1 VQNAAG
7 AVAAEAVYEIVGR
20 EFPPCGADRPSGERC
35 PSVRRFAIRRLHIG
49 LYCGLDPDA
58 HKFPWLPNLPWAKP
72 SDFVEPGPF
81 AGWLPEGAFPL
92 RRRMEKRKRRGGWDV
107 SDGVLH
113 EFEVRVRER
122 GASCVTCTATWFR
135 GERGSRD
142 ALTWLYDF
150 ERFGL
155 YAEVADAIRKMMP
168 KPTVAEP
175 AWYERLPADLRIE
188 VGYRLDDSRLRP
200 GHPLSLAFLRAA
212 KHREGTRFTTEV
224 QRFGIDGL
232 AMPLC
237 DKCSREKGVLLFA
250 TADELLVRWAA
261 YRFSG
266 SVAVARSHPDFREF
280 AYLAHLAYETEIAA
294 RLECAPRHRER
305 MA

>member
-1 VQNAAG
+1 VKNAA
-7 AVAAEAVYEIVGR
+7 ETIYEIVGR
-20 EFPPCGADRPSGERC
+20 EFAPCGGDRPGGERC
-35 PSVRRFAIRRLHIG
+35 PSVRRFAVRRLHIG
-49 LYCGLDPDA
+49 LYCGQGADA
-58 HKFPWLPNLPWAKP
+58 HKLDWLPNLPWAKP

-81 AGWLPEGAFPL
+81 AGWLPEGAFPP
-92 RRRMEKRKRRGGWDV
+92 RRLVEKRKRRGGWDV
-107 SDGVLH
+107 SDAVRH

-122 GASCVTCTATWFR
+122 GACCVACAAPWFR
-135 GERGSRD
+135 GEPATRD
-142 ALTWLYDF
+142 ALTWLSDF

-188 VGYRLDDSRLRP
+188 VGYRLDDSRLRL

-212 KHREGTRFTTEV
+212 KHREGAGFTTQV
-224 QRFGIDGL
+224 QRLGIDGL

-237 DKCSREKGVLLFA
+237 DKCNREKGALLFA
-250 TADELLVRWAA
+250 TADELLTRWAA

-266 SVAVARSHPDFREF
+266 SIAAARSHPDFGEF

-294 RLECAPRHRER
+294 RLERAPHQRER
-305 MA
+305 RA